1 MVGAA
6 AAAAAAAG
14 ALAAGGSEG
23 LRLLH
28 SEWSLDN
35 PEQNRAETRGWVG
48 GAGGGIGIGRG
59 VVSKKRHGDLF
70 LPFFPGHF
78 FLHFFLQRAA
88 TSSNANN
95 FFFASFN
102 TTPHLSLSQK

>member
-35 PEQNRAETRGWVG
+35 PEQNRAETRGW
-48 GAGGGIGIGRG
+48 GGGRG
-59 VVSKKRHGDLF
+59 G
-70 LPFFPGHF
+70 G
-78 FLHFFLQRAA
+78 
-88 TSSNANN
+88 
-95 FFFASFN
+95 
-102 TTPHLSLSQK
+102 

>member
-35 PEQNRAETRGWVG
+35 PEQNRAETRGWG
-48 GAGGGIGIGRG
+48 GA
-59 VVSKKRHGDLF
+59 VSKKRHGDLF